1 MSGYPSISIS
11 FIWSMPLGILD
22 WESILLD
29 KVLLKSNYTDWQLEQ
44 QKSSSTDLKYLLMFT
59 FMKV

>member
-29 KVLLKSNYTDWQLEQ
+29 KVLVKSNSTDWQVEQ
-44 QKSSSTDLKYLLMFT
+44 QKSSFWDL
-59 FMKV
+59 